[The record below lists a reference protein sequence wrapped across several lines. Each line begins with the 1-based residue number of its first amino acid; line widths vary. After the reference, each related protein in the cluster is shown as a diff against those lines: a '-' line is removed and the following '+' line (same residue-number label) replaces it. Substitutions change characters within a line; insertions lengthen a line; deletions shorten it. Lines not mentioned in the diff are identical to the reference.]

1 MISILNKIKPS
12 NKEEDRI
19 KKIVDNFI
27 VNLNKNIKEEIIIG
41 GSFAKET
48 WLKNNHDIDLF
59 VLFNDDKNCSEK
71 LETAIKKTF
80 KKYQRIH
87 GSRDYFSLKY
97 KNLNFE
103 IVPVYKIEKAEEAR
117 NITDVSPLHINY
129 VKENTTQKQKDEIK
143 ITKYFLKINKC
154 YGAETYIGGFSGY
167 MAELLIIKYGSFE
180 NLIKNVKKWKYGHQ
194 IDIGEN
200 GIFKSE
206 QKFPLIF
213 IDPVQLNRNA
223 AAGLKKEKFETFIDL
238 CKKYNKKNMGKF
250 FKQKKINLKK
260 YDIILKIKPEN
271 GIKDIVGTKI
281 LKKYEYIK
289 NKLNEYEF
297 IVTES
302 TWIWEERKK
311 AILYYKIKNKKLSKT
326 YKHYGPPVNMKEN
339 AKKFIKKYKLEK
351 IGTEKGKLYII
362 LNRKYKDYK
371 EFVKKIE
378 YYTTS
383 NFQ

>member
-1 MISILNKIKPS
+1 
-12 NKEEDRI
+12 
-19 KKIVDNFI
+19 
-27 VNLNKNIKEEIIIG
+27 
-41 GSFAKET
+41 
-48 WLKNNHDIDLF
+48 
-59 VLFNDDKNCSEK
+59 
-71 LETAIKKTF
+71 
-80 KKYQRIH
+80 
-87 GSRDYFSLKY
+87 
-97 KNLNFE
+97 
-103 IVPVYKIEKAEEAR
+103 
-117 NITDVSPLHINY
+117 
-129 VKENTTQKQKDEIK
+129 
-143 ITKYFLKINKC
+143 
-154 YGAETYIGGFSGY
+154 